1 MNLKFH
7 QTYWLS
13 IITLFEKLIP
23 LILLPVLLNDL
34 GLGDYGILYLILT
47 IVNFFLPVFS
57 FGFNLFF
64 SKEYS
69 KKNENIFTKIFS
81 NFLLIQFFFF
91 LLII

>member
-47 IVNFFLPVFS
+47 IVNFFYPYLVLVSIFS
-57 FGFNLFF
+57 FLKNTQ
-64 SKEYS
+64 
-69 KKNENIFTKIFS
+69 KKMKIFLQKY
-81 NFLLIQFFFF
+81 FLIFC
-91 LLII
+91 